1 MYKELH
7 NEIFSKT
14 ECLTKEQI
22 ERLVNRQLTGK
33 ERYDIEKHL
42 IDCPLCSEAVEGYME
57 TVPQTGLHE
66 LDQMIDRKI
75 AARKQTHFKRYLL
88 AAASVALLISI
99 GWWGVHNINTGKQ
112 ALSIN
117 QNQEIKSPEN
127 ITPLQPQKT
136 TSDTTGTLE
145 KQTTLTEQDIVQTS
159 KNVYPEVE
167 ETEDITLE
175 INESVES
182 GAPAATV
189 DNTPITVA
197 EEEQDMFFTEAE
209 APETENIPPTT
220 TNRSMPAKKQAA
232 KNRKSK
238 SISAYERKT
247 LYVQNFKIY
256 DYTDE
261 YARKEE
267 AEKLAET
274 LSVPAALENESDNT
288 NPLDS
293 TVIMQNTYVNVL
305 EGALKSLKL
314 KQYPQALT
322 YFSEIEKKHP
332 EDVNA
337 LFYKGIAY
345 EEQGKY
351 TLALRYFE
359 KTLQQPVDVFHP
371 EAKFHKAKMLAQ
383 TGQKKKAKKLLLEII
398 KENSYYSPQAQ
409 ELLQQITSE

>member
-22 ERLVNRQLTGK
+22 ERLVKRQLTGK

-136 TSDTTGTLE
+136 TSDTTGTAGDNTQKSLEGNTGTLE
-145 KQTTLTEQDIVQTS
+145 KQTSLTEQDIVQTS

-247 LYVQNFKIY
+247 LYEV
-256 DYTDE
+256 
-261 YARKEE
+261 
-267 AEKLAET
+267 
-274 LSVPAALENESDNT
+274 V
-288 NPLDS
+288 
-293 TVIMQNTYVNVL
+293 
-305 EGALKSLKL
+305 
-314 KQYPQALT
+314 
-322 YFSEIEKKHP
+322 
-332 EDVNA
+332 
-337 LFYKGIAY
+337 
-345 EEQGKY
+345 
-351 TLALRYFE
+351 
-359 KTLQQPVDVFHP
+359 
-371 EAKFHKAKMLAQ
+371 
-383 TGQKKKAKKLLLEII
+383 
-398 KENSYYSPQAQ
+398 
-409 ELLQQITSE
+409 